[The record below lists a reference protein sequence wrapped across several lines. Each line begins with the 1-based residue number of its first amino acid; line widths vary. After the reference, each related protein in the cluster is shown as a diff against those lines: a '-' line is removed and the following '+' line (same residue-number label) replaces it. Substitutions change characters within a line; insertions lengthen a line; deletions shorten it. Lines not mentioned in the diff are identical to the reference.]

1 MGGLLREPM
10 KSVWRFSGAM
20 GGTTDDMLRRRGS
33 STTKLV
39 ELATPSAN
47 AWNNITGLALLI
59 LAAIILAAIILP
71 HPASAQGTPDTTPQR
86 NAAVS
91 QGTVGAAPGAVVRT
105 PEDIARD
112 RDIVPQGNAPLEVP
126 NRPTIPWDQYL
137 KLKQGSGEN
146 TPGNEK
152 GGPAPK

>member
-1 MGGLLREPM
+1 
-10 KSVWRFSGAM
+10 
-20 GGTTDDMLRRRGS
+20 MLRRCGS

-39 ELATPSAN
+39 GLATVSAN
-47 AWNNITGLALLI
+47 AWNHITGLALLI
-59 LAAIILAAIILP
+59 LAAIIPAAIILAAIILP
-71 HPASAQGTPDTTPQR
+71 HPASAQGTPDTTTQR

-91 QGTVGAAPGAVVRT
+91 QGTVGAALGAVVRT

-137 KLKQGSGEN
+137 KLKQGSGEI